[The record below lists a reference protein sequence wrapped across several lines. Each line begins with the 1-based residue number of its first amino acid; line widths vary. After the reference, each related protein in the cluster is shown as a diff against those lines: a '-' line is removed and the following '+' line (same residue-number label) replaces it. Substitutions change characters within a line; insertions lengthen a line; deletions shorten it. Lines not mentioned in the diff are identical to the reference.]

1 MPPKKGKKR
10 GAGKTDKAPPA
21 KRRKEEAKEDPRLT
35 QFKDT
40 ATRLR
45 IHSVEM
51 T

>member
-35 QFKDT
+35 QLKDT